1 MFITRFSH
9 HIQYEKRFSKHT
21 VSAYLQDLAQFESF
35 LSTRDLNFE
44 SAGHHDVRAWL
55 VELMTESGA
64 RTVNRKLSSLRAFY
78 KFLNREG
85 LLSINPLLQIK
96 ALKTPGRL
104 PVALHQN
111 DLNKLLDGDEYFKP
125 DFTGL
130 RDRLVIELLFGTG
143 IRSAELLGIREKDVN
158 VYEETLLVS
167 GKRNKQRLIPLNKS
181 LVELINQYLKEK
193 HKQGFSCFSDM
204 LILTEKG
211 KAAYPGLIYRI
222 VTKHLS
228 YITSKEKKS
237 PHILRHSFATNLLNN
252 GADLNAVKELL
263 GHSSLASTQVY
274 THNSVEKLK
283 TIYKQAHPKA

>member
-1 MFITRFSH
+1 MFITRFCH
-9 HIQYEKRFSKHT
+9 HIEYEKRFSKHT
-21 VSAYLQDLAQFESF
+21 ISAYLQDLAQFESF
-35 LSTRDLNFE
+35 LSSRDLDFGLV
-44 SAGHHDVRAWL
+44 GHHDIRAWL
-55 VELMTESGA
+55 VDLMANSGP

-85 LLSINPLLQIK
+85 LSSVNPLIQIK
-96 ALKTPGRL
+96 ALKTPKRL

-111 DLNKLLDGDEYFKP
+111 DLNKLLDQGDYFSS
-125 DFTGL
+125 DFGGL
-130 RDRLVIELLFGTG
+130 RDKLVIELLFGTG
-143 IRSAELLGIREKDVN
+143 IRLSELLGIREKDIN
-158 VYEETLLVS
+158 LYEETILVC
-167 GKRNKQRLIPLNKS
+167 GKRNKQRLIPLNMI
-181 LVELINQYLKEK
+181 LVELIKRYQKEK
-193 HKQGFSCFSDM
+193 QNQDLNCSSDM

-211 KAAYPGLIYRI
+211 KEAYPGLIYRI

-228 YITSKEKKS
+228 YITSREKKS
-237 PHILRHSFATNLLNN
+237 PHILRHSFATNLLDN